1 MFCIPLR
8 FEPQEWFAF
17 NGKIDQKMI
26 VIEKM
31 ATGATERIL
40 RSTAGRERTWRDVF
54 KVVLEGRNEGD
65 RVSKFRVD

>member
-1 MFCIPLR
+1 MVRP
-8 FEPQEWFAF
+8 
-17 NGKIDQKMI
+17 IDQKMI